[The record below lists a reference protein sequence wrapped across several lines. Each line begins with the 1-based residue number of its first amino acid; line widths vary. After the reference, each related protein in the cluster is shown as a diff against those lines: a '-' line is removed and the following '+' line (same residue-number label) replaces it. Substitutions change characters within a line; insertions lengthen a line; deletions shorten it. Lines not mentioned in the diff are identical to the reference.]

1 MNTGKTIR
9 MGRILNRQTGRTVM
23 VPMDHGITIGP
34 VTGLSNISRSTAA
47 AAEGGANAVIMHKG
61 IVKECYAKYP
71 KDLGLIIHLSA
82 STNLSID
89 PDHKIII
96 TRPLEAM
103 RLGADA
109 VSVHI
114 NVGSEKE
121 DEMLKDLGDVSRVCE
136 DLGLPLLAM
145 MYPRG
150 KNIHNQYDPE
160 LIGHAC
166 RVGAEMGA
174 DIIKTN
180 YTGEQDTFREVVK
193 GCPVPIII
201 AGGMKTNSD
210 KELLDKIKGAIDSG
224 ACGVA
229 VGRNVFMHETPAIM
243 VRRICGV
250 VHEDLT
256 PAEAIKQYR

>member
-1 MNTGKTIR
+1 
-9 MGRILNRQTGRTVM
+9 M

-34 VTGLSNISRSTAA
+34 VTGLANITQSTAA
-47 AAEGGANAVIMHKG
+47 AADGGADAVIMHKG
-61 IVKECYAKYP
+61 IVKECYARYP
-71 KDLGLIIHLSA
+71 RDLGLIVHLSA
-82 STNLSID
+82 STNLSVD

-109 VSVHI
+109 VSVHV

-121 DEMLKDLGDVSRVCE
+121 SEMLKDLGEVSRACE
-136 DLGLPLLAM
+136 GLGLPLLAM

-150 KNIHNQYDPE
+150 KNIHNQYDPD
-160 LIGHAC
+160 LIAHAC
-166 RVGAEMGA
+166 RAGAEMGA

-201 AGGMKTNSD
+201 AGGMKTSSD

-224 ACGVA
+224 ASGVA

-243 VRRICGV
+243 VRRIRGV
-250 VHEDLT
+250 VHEGLT
-256 PAEAIKQYR
+256 PEEAIKQYQ

>member
-1 MNTGKTIR
+1 M
-9 MGRILNRQTGRTVM
+9 
-23 VPMDHGITIGP
+23 
-34 VTGLSNISRSTAA
+34 AA

-61 IVKECYAKYP
+61 IVKECYSRSP
-71 KDLGLIIHLSA
+71 KDLGLIVHLSA

-96 TRPLEAM
+96 TKPLEAM
-103 RLGADA
+103 KLGADA
-109 VSVHI
+109 VSVHV

-121 DEMLKDLGDVSRVCE
+121 CEMLKDLGDVACE
-136 DLGLPLLAM
+136 CEELGLPLLAM

-160 LIGHAC
+160 LIAHAC
-166 RVGAEMGA
+166 RIGAEMGV

-180 YTGEQDTFREVVK
+180 YTGDQDTFREVVK

-210 KELLDKIKGAIDSG
+210 KELLDKIKGACDSG
-224 ACGVA
+224 AAGVA
-229 VGRNVFMHETPAIM
+229 VGRNVFMHDTPAVM

-250 VHEDLT
+250 VHEGLT
-256 PAEAIKQYR
+256 PAEALKQYR

>member
-9 MGRILNRQTGRTVM
+9 MSRIVDRETGKTVM

-34 VTGLSNISRSTAA
+34 VTGLSNISRSMAS

-61 IVKECYAKYP
+61 IVKECYSKSP
-71 KDLGLIIHLSA
+71 KDMGLIIHLSA

-96 TRPLEAM
+96 TNPLEAM

-109 VSVHI
+109 VSVHV

-121 DEMLKDLGDVSRVCE
+121 SEMLKDLGEIARICE
-136 DLGLPLLAM
+136 ELGLPLLAM

-160 LIGHAC
+160 LIAHAC
-166 RVGAEMGA
+166 RIGAEMGA

-180 YTGEQDTFREVVK
+180 YTGDQDTFREVVRS
-193 GCPVPIII
+193 CPVPIIV
-201 AGGMKTNSD
+201 AGGMKTSSD
-210 KELLDKIKGAIDSG
+210 KELLDKIKGAVDSG
-224 ACGVA
+224 ASGVA
-229 VGRNVFMHETPAIM
+229 IGRNVFMHDNPSTM

-250 VHEDLT
+250 VHEGLT
-256 PAEAIKQYR
+256 PAEALKQYR

>member
-9 MGRILNRQTGRTVM
+9 MGRIFNRQTGRTVM

-34 VTGLSNISRSTAA
+34 VTGLTDIGRSTSAVA
-47 AAEGGANAVIMHKG
+47 DGGANAVVMHKG
-61 IVKECYAKYP
+61 IVKECYARAP
-71 KDLGLIIHLSA
+71 ADLGLIIHLSA

-109 VSVHI
+109 VSVHV

-121 DEMLKDLGDVSRVCE
+121 GEMLKDLGDVARTCE
-136 DLGLPLLAM
+136 GLGLPLLAM

-150 KNIHNQYDPE
+150 KNIHNQYDPD
-160 LIGHAC
+160 LIAHAC
-166 RVGAEMGA
+166 RVGAEMGV

-180 YTGEQDTFREVVK
+180 YTGDQDTFREVVK

-210 KELLDKIKGAIDSG
+210 KELLDKIKGACDSG
-224 ACGVA
+224 AAGVA
-229 VGRNVFMHETPAIM
+229 VGRNVFMHDAPAVM

-250 VHEDLT
+250 VHEGLT
-256 PAEAIKQYR
+256 PAEALKQYR

>member
-34 VTGLSNISRSTAA
+34 VTGLTNITRSTAA
-47 AAEGGANAVIMHKG
+47 AAEGGANAVVMHKG
-61 IVKECYAKYP
+61 IVKECYVKFP

-109 VSVHI
+109 VSVHV

-121 DEMLKDLGDVSRVCE
+121 RDMLCDLGNISRACE

-150 KNIHNQYDPE
+150 KNIHNQFDPE
-160 LIGHAC
+160 LIAHAC

-180 YTGEQDTFREVVK
+180 YTGDPDTFREVIR
-193 GCPVPIII
+193 GCPVPVIV
-201 AGGMKTNSD
+201 AGGMKTGSD

-229 VGRNVFMHETPAIM
+229 VGRNVFMHENPAVM

-250 VHEDLT
+250 VHEDLS
-256 PAEAIKQYR
+256 PAEAIRQYR